1 MKELSVVICTCNRSD
16 LLSRALESIAGQTLD
31 GNRFEVA
38 VIDNNSTDDTKVV
51 TESFMDRIDL
61 KYFFEA
67 EQGYAPARNRGWRET
82 NGRYVAYMDDDAR
95 AAPDWCE
102 KILYAFES
110 VTPKPAIVGGLIL
123 PDYQS
128 TPPGWFSDSL
138 ETRSWGDQAH
148 FLEPP
153 TAKDGFSSSN
163 MAVSREIFHLY
174 GGFTSVRR
182 KDGRE
187 IHVGEDTR
195 FCRKV
200 FEYAPFFWYDPGIVV
215 YHLVP
220 EWKMKIAYRFVR
232 SYRSGKAYSYM
243 QEDVGEIYGAFRKF
257 ASVVYFVL
265 ITAPTRVIGNTGEF
279 RSETVRVLQELAWR
293 LGGLFS

>member
-16 LLSRALESIAGQTLD
+16 LLSRALESIVSQTLD
-31 GNRFEVA
+31 SDRFEVA
-38 VIDNNSTDDTKVV
+38 VIDNNSTDDTKAVA
-51 TESFMDRIDL
+51 ESFMTGIDL

-67 EQGYAPARNRGWRET
+67 RQGHAYARNRGWRET
-82 NGRYVAYMDDDAR
+82 HGRCIAYMDDDAR

-102 KILYAFES
+102 KILYAFEN

-128 TPPGWFSDSL
+128 TPPGWFSDDL

-153 TAKDGFSSSN
+153 AAKDGFSSSN
-163 MAVSREIFHLY
+163 MAVSREIFHQY
-174 GGFTSVRR
+174 GGFRSISR
-182 KDGRE
+182 KNGRE

-200 FEYAPFFWYDPGIVV
+200 FEYEPFFWYDPDIVV

-220 EWKMKIAYRFVR
+220 ESKMKIANMFMR
-232 SYRSGKAYSYM
+232 SYWSGKAYSYM
-243 QEDVGEIYGAFRKF
+243 QEDVGEVYGLTRKF
-257 ASVVYFVL
+257 ASVVYYMLV
-265 ITAPTRVIGNTGEF
+265 TAPVRMIGNAGEF
-279 RSETVRVLQELAWR
+279 RSEMIRVLQELAWR
-293 LGGLFS
+293 LGGLFR